1 MRYGGFVTGAFALL
15 VASAVSGGCNPSSP
29 PVGSQEAMS
38 SSCEGAKLDA
48 NGYCRRPNGWFAK
61 KSCCEVELPAY
72 PSERR
77 NLEAYACPSDVD
89 DVGVAFLDAD
99 STLRISRSGTP
110 TASHEQD
117 VYILPFVARRI
128 AELNDQGYLVAIVSN
143 QGGVAAGF
151 TDFEVAEGALV
162 FVAHQLEQLGAKIDY
177 IDFADQKD
185 DFRKP
190 KTGMADG
197 LDDALEGKC
206 GFGVDWETSFMV
218 GDAGYKKDVDGPHPD
233 GRPADDFSNSDRLF
247 AEALEIPFSEPADY
261 FGWADYGFHN
271 IRYES
276 QFLGVIDGMQ
286 AELAEL
292 ETSGDDEAR
301 AAMLAEELDGL
312 FVINDLD

>member
-1 MRYGGFVTGAFALL
+1 MRFGGPIAGAFALL
-15 VASAVSGGCNPSSP
+15 VASAVGGGCNHSGQA
-29 PVGSQEAMS
+29 VGSQEAMS
-38 SSCEGAKLDA
+38 SSCEGATLDA

-77 NLEAYACPSDVD
+77 NLEAYACAADLD
-89 DVGVAFLDAD
+89 AVGVAFFDAD

-110 TASHEQD
+110 TASHMQD

-151 TDFEVAEGALV
+151 TELEVAEGALV

-185 DFRKP
+185 DYRKP

-197 LDDALEGKC
+197 LDDALEDKC
-206 GFGVDWETSFMV
+206 GFGIDWESSFMV

-247 AEALEIPFSEPADY
+247 AEALGIPFSEPADY
-261 FGWADYGFHN
+261 FGWAHYDAHN

-276 QFLGVIDGMQ
+276 QLLGVIEAMQ
-286 AELAEL
+286 SELAEL
-292 ETSGDDEAR
+292 QTSGDDDAR
-301 AAMLAEELDGL
+301 ATMLAEELDGL
-312 FVINDLD
+312 LVINDLD